1 MNMRKRFWIA
11 ALTAVGVIIGVFC
24 YEKSPHYDGTPFIVG
39 SGEYVGYTA
48 AEANGFK
55 KAADCTSDPETKN
68 DAQYVT
74 GCQRYFLGK

>member
-11 ALTAVGVIIGVFC
+11 ALTAVGVIIGVLC
-24 YEKSPHYDGTPFIVG
+24 YDKSPKYDGTPFVVG

-48 AEANGFK
+48 VEANGFTK
-55 KAADCTSDPETKN
+55 PADCISDPETKN

-74 GCQRYFLGK
+74 GCQRYFSGK